1 MITFDVVPHNDG
13 VNQARLGNVLDSN
26 HPSNWTPHRCANEAD
41 ASLKSAFAWSDED
54 RFGTI
59 PSAGAS
65 YLQGVVTD
73 LLERISSDPDSEH
86 VDHVFAAADAALSVY
101 THEQWD
107 TFHSL
112 TAWSEDL
119 TELGGP
125 FEDMTANATAAVAM
139 IGERLGYAVLRHL
152 DLEEQ
157 DHG

>member
-1 MITFDVVPHNDG
+1 MITFDVVPHDDG

-26 HPSNWTPHRCANEAD
+26 HPSNWTPHRCANEAECF
-41 ASLKSAFAWSDED
+41 LKTHTD
-54 RFGTI
+54 REEFLRQGVHVK
-59 PSAGAS
+59 SAGAA
-65 YLQGVVTD
+65 YLTGVVTD
-73 LLERISSDPDSEH
+73 LLERISSDPDSEY
-86 VDHVFAAADAALSVY
+86 VDHVFAAADAALSVF

-152 DLEEQ
+152 DLE
-157 DHG
+157 D